1 MAHIRQFHYD
11 AATAHF
17 SAEMSEIDGFHQIW
31 LDSADEGVTV
41 TNPATGV
48 TVSFVVVGEGKDD
61 EGDITHWM
69 LESTTGTRQDG
80 RFTMTV
86 YND

>member
-17 SAEMSEIDGFHQIW
+17 TAEISEIGGFHQIW
-31 LDSADEGVTV
+31 VDSADEGVTV
-41 TNPATGV
+41 TNPATGRSV
-48 TVSFVVVGEGKDD
+48 DFVVVKEEKDV
-61 EGDITHWM
+61 EGDITQWS
-69 LESTTGTRQDG
+69 LASTTGTRIDG

-86 YND
+86 FND